1 MRKIALLA
9 FGVAV
14 ATSASGLTAH
24 SYVQKGLKASY
35 DGIDNAGTG
44 THDATVRTWKDITG
58 NGYDGTL
65 ASTVSWESNCWVT
78 TASDRQVKLPNNFSY
93 ITATR
98 TFTVDCA
105 ISPSRGEKNNAA
117 SSQMMLKMFEGI
129 PEDDIEAT
137 IRTIVR
143 MEDNLQ

>member
-44 THDATVRTWKDITG
+44 THDATVRTWKDLTG
-58 NGYDGTL
+58 NENDSVTVNGQGYVMKTTLDG
-65 ASTVSWESNCWVT
+65 VT
-78 TASDRQVKLPNNFSY
+78 GYWYQN
-93 ITATR
+93 
-98 TFTVDCA
+98 
-105 ISPSRGEKNNAA
+105 SPGT
-117 SSQMMLKMFEGI
+117 MMLF
-129 PEDDIEAT
+129 
-137 IRTIVR
+137 R
-143 MEDNLQ
+143 